1 MGVYVRRRSCLSV
14 PGSSEKMLAK
24 ASGLPADELIL
35 DLEDAVAPADKPAA
49 RARVAALLDQSAL
62 QERTVAV
69 RVNAL
74 GTQWCADDIATVA
87 SAANPPATIVVPK
100 VESATDLA
108 TVDRMID
115 AAANRGQ
122 LGVQALIES
131 ARALA
136 NVQSIADA
144 SPRARS
150 LILGYADLASS
161 LGRKAGADVS
171 WLFARESL
179 LVAARANGLQA
190 IDGPFLA
197 IGDDERLR
205 NDATAVRDLGFDG
218 KWAIHPSQIAIL
230 NDAFTPDPEEVE
242 EARALLAHLDGSQR
256 SGTGASTFR
265 GHMVDEAM
273 RAGALDTLAR
283 AGVLP

>member
-1 MGVYVRRRSCLSV
+1 
-14 PGSSEKMLAK
+14 MLAK

-35 DLEDAVAPADKPAA
+35 DLEDAVAPAEKPAA
-49 RARVAALLDQSAL
+49 RARVAALLDQSVF
-62 QERTVAV
+62 QGRTLAV
-69 RVNAL
+69 RINAL
-74 GTQWCADDIATVA
+74 GTPWCADDIATVA

-100 VESATDLA
+100 VESAADLA
-108 TVDRMID
+108 AVDRTIE
-115 AAANRGQ
+115 AAANGGQ

-131 ARALA
+131 ARGLA
-136 NVQSIADA
+136 HLHAVA
-144 SPRARS
+144 SASARLRC

-161 LGRKAGADVS
+161 LGRKAGAEAS

-197 IGDDERLR
+197 IGDDEGLR

-242 EARALLAHLDGSQR
+242 EARALLAHLDDSQR

-265 GHMVDEAM
+265 GRMVDEAM